1 MKKIILFLIVLVFPL
16 APAQNGFNTK
26 NKGSLYIIQTLENLN
41 HNTTYFNV
49 KNLNKRKKSADLP
62 PLYFGRFFYGNE
74 IPKDYEYNLENLS
87 KRYGKFIIVKIL

>member
-62 PLYFGRFFYGNE
+62 PLHFGYFFTEMNFRKIMNTILKTFL
-74 IPKDYEYNLENLS
+74 KDMENS
-87 KRYGKFIIVKIL
+87 